1 MGENGGYNNDF
12 PTLIKQQEEILK
24 ACGNPEYFLII
35 SSTSGST
42 ESRRAITEA
51 LGARWGE
58 NYINIGNEL
67 SSSRKAYDFAGYS
80 EAAIA
85 SVQDKI
91 IDGTVSTLLIK
102 DSCHPNAVGYAVVA
116 NVMFER
122 LYDLGVFDE
131 LFDYYDSLNA

>member
-1 MGENGGYNNDF
+1 MSNDF
-12 PTLIKQQEEILK
+12 DELIKQQEEILK

-42 ESRRAITEA
+42 ESRKAITEA
-51 LGARWGE
+51 LSARWG
-58 NYINIGNEL
+58 NRYINMGNEL
-67 SSSRKAYDFAGYS
+67 SSSRKAYDLAGYS

-122 LYDLGVFDE
+122 LFYLGAFDE
-131 LFDYYDSLNA
+131 IFDYYDSLNA